1 MQSAYAAPK
10 SLPWIGWLVAF
21 CASLSFSIAPSVGR
35 AAILSGMEP
44 VELLVSRFLLAVSLI
59 WLTLLIRKPKSTQ
72 KIDLSGMGSICLVGL
87 LNGAAMLCF
96 FFGLARLDASMI
108 AMALSTLPVF
118 VLMILALQG
127 ERLNRRKITRLALA
141 IAGLYLLIGP
151 GGTADPTGML
161 FAMVAVIL
169 FAIQL
174 VLVQPLSYKYDSQTV
189 TRYVMTVMLV
199 VIFCYWWYE
208 DGIWQWPS
216 NEDWFYIILLGVVS
230 TYAARLF
237 LYSAIRHVGSG
248 QMSLLMPLET
258 LLSICWA
265 VLFLNERLN
274 TFQWIGGTLIVFSA
288 VLAVERIRLG
298 DWRMRW
304 RVWSRT

>member
-1 MQSAYAAPK
+1 
-10 SLPWIGWLVAF
+10 VAF

-108 AMALSTLPVF
+108 AMALSTLP
-118 VLMILALQG
+118 
-127 ERLNRRKITRLALA
+127 
-141 IAGLYLLIGP
+141 P